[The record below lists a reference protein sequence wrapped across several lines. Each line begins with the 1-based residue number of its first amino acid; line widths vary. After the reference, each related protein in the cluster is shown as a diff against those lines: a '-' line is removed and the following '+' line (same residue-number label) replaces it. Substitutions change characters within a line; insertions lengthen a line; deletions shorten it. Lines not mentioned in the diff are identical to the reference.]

1 MTSPLV
7 SIIIPTFNR
16 AEIIKET
23 LDSII
28 NQTYSNWECVI
39 VDDGSNDATLSV
51 LNEYSKKDV
60 RIKVFDRPKIKPKG
74 ANASRNYGLSEAKGF
89 YCIFFDSDDIMATTC
104 LEQRVMHFSKHQDMD
119 FLVFSMGV
127 FKVKSRYEVYE
138 NRKVINLKLDKTIE
152 EFILSDT
159 LPWNV
164 CRPIFKTGLIQN
176 RVEFNEKI
184 QNFQDEEFHIKLLSS
199 LKPNYLSIDITDS
212 YYRFDDASVNKY
224 NSLKGRQDI
233 VDCFYEYYATVFNA
247 LSKEQKRKHNKQLKI
262 KFLKQVRFYLTPKVN
277 RKVVFQTIKLF
288 KEELGFN
295 IKEIVII
302 NLTLILNTYFYNKKG
317 YHFILKKIKSLMN

>member
-1 MTSPLV
+1 MDLPLV
-7 SIIIPTFNR
+7 SIIIPAFNR

-28 NQTYSNWECVI
+28 NQTYSNWECII
-39 VDDGSNDATLSV
+39 VDDVSSDSTLSV

-60 RIKVFDRPKIKPKG
+60 RIKVFTRPNTKLKG
-74 ANASRNYGLSEAKGF
+74 ANACRNYGLSLAQGY

-104 LEQRVMHFSKHQDMD
+104 LEQRVIYFSKHYDLD

-127 FKVKSRYEVYE
+127 FKKKMKFETYPH
-138 NRKVINLKLDKTIE
+138 RKVVNLTIKETIE
-152 EFILSDT
+152 EFILSDI

-164 CRPIFKTGLIQN
+164 CRPIFKTDLIQN
-176 RVEFNEKI
+176 KVGFNEKI
-184 QNFQDEEFHIKLLSS
+184 QNFQDEEFNIRLLSS

-224 NSLKGRQDI
+224 NSLKGTQDI

-247 LSKEQKRKHNKQLKI
+247 LSNEQKRKHSKQLKI
-262 KFLKQVRFYLTPKVN
+262 KFLNQVRFYVIPKVN
-277 RKVVFQTIKLF
+277 KKVVFQTIKLF
-288 KEELGFN
+288 KKELGFN
-295 IKEIVII
+295 SKELVII
-302 NLTLILNTYFYNKKG
+302 NLTLVLNTYFYNKKG
-317 YHFILKKIKSLMN
+317 YHFISNKIKFLMN